1 MSSFAVDDGSPD
13 SKKVDLEAQLPLTI
27 KSDPNE
33 ARFIEEGRDP
43 GIKDD
48 GIALQPKT
56 DAELLDEM
64 EKGLLSRKMGG
75 KKRGNKFSRKN
86 SRSKSKKAKT
96 NRKTKK
102 RDRRRK

>member
-1 MSSFAVDDGSPD
+1 MSSLLVDDGSPD
-13 SKKVDLEAQLPLTI
+13 SKKVDLEAQLPLTL

-56 DAELLDEM
+56 DAQLLDDM
-64 EKGLLSRKMGG
+64 EKGIAGKKGG
-75 KKRGNKFSRKN
+75 KKRRNKVSRKK
-86 SRSKSKKAKT
+86 SRSKSRRAKI
-96 NRKTKK
+96 NRKTKR

>member
-1 MSSFAVDDGSPD
+1 MSSLAVDDGSPD

-56 DAELLDEM
+56 DAQLLDEM
-64 EKGLLSRKMGG
+64 EKGIVRKGG
-75 KKRGNKFSRKN
+75 KKTRSKVSRKK
-86 SRSKSKKAKT
+86 SRSKSRRAKI

>member
-1 MSSFAVDDGSPD
+1 MSSLLVDDGSPD
-13 SKKVDLEAQLPLTI
+13 SKKVDLEAQLPLTL

-56 DAELLDEM
+56 DAELLDDM
-64 EKGLLSRKMGG
+64 EKGFARKNGG
-75 KKRGNKFSRKN
+75 KKRRSKVSRKK
-86 SRSKSKKAKT
+86 SRSKSRTAKI
-96 NRKTKK
+96 NRKTKR